1 MYQQKICYIDL
12 YKDGVKCGNMGHVRL
27 EWEQGKYRFGANLCH
42 MDRQTLVTAVMEH
55 IGRNTG
61 TRIQDIAIIHGKGK
75 FQSDWLAFEGNEE
88 RILFEA
94 SGGVYGVC
102 NLPRME
108 GAQQIEEET
117 AEKANFDRAADGQRA
132 VEAFVTKEGE
142 RAGREPELGEAERA
156 SREPALWKNERASRE
171 PEPWEEERAGKEPE
185 LREGEWAAKEPKPGE
200 VEWVKKEPEP
210 EERKW
215 AEKEPEPWEKERVGR
230 EPEPRE
236 IERAEKEPEPEERE
250 RAGKDTDPR
259 GSQERRKHEWKAA
272 MLLDDKWKQLCSMYP
287 MVHPIGEDI
296 DFLTIAPEDFVILRQ
311 EYQGLVRNSFLL
323 HGYYSYN
330 HVLLGKYPD
339 KYYIGV
345 PGIMHEQE
353 RIAAAMFGFIGFER
367 AKAPKGHQKDQE
379 QFGYYMME
387 VGI

>member
-27 EWEQGKYRFGANLCH
+27 EWEQGKYRFAANLCH

-75 FQSDWLAFEGNEE
+75 FQSDWLAYEGNEE

-102 NLPRME
+102 NLPHME
-108 GAQQIEEET
+108 GAQQRDEDK
-117 AEKANFDRAADGQRA
+117 AEKVSFDRAADGQRA

-142 RAGREPELGEAERA
+142 RAGKGSEPREEERAEKKLEPWGEERAEKKPESGEGEWAVKEPEPREGERA
-156 SREPALWKNERASRE
+156 VKEPEPGEIERAGRGSEPRE
-171 PEPWEEERAGKEPE
+171 VTRAEEKPEPWEKERAGREFE
-185 LREGEWAAKEPKPGE
+185 SGEGEWAAKEPQP
-200 VEWVKKEPEP
+200 KE
-210 EERKW
+210 
-215 AEKEPEPWEKERVGR
+215 G
-230 EPEPRE
+230 
-236 IERAEKEPEPEERE
+236 E
-250 RAGKDTDPR
+250 RAGKDTDPC

-296 DFLTIAPEDFVILRQ
+296 DFLTISPEDFVILRQ

>member
-27 EWEQGKYRFGANLCH
+27 EWEQGKYRFAANLCH

-75 FQSDWLAFEGNEE
+75 FQSDWLAYEGNEE

-102 NLPRME
+102 NLPHME
-108 GAQQIEEET
+108 GAQQRDEDKAEEVS
-117 AEKANFDRAADGQRA
+117 FDRAADGQRA
-132 VEAFVTKEGE
+132 VEAFVTKEEERAVKEPEPREGERAVKEPELWKEERAVKEPEPREGKRAAKEPESRDEERAAKEPELWKEE
-142 RAGREPELGEAERA
+142 RAGRG
-156 SREPALWKNERASRE
+156 S
-171 PEPWEEERAGKEPE
+171 
-185 LREGEWAAKEPKPGE
+185 
-200 VEWVKKEPEP
+200 
-210 EERKW
+210 
-215 AEKEPEPWEKERVGR
+215 
-230 EPEPRE
+230 EPRE
-236 IERAEKEPEPEERE
+236 IERAETEPEPWEKEEAGREPQPKEGE
-250 RAGKDTDPR
+250 RAEKDTDPR

-296 DFLTIAPEDFVILRQ
+296 DFLTISPEDFVILRQ

-367 AKAPKGHQKDQE
+367 AKAPKGHQKDQD